1 MAVQKAHRQKSEKAT
16 KTRKSVGHMQKCST
30 TICSLEMEMRW
41 RFNAKDKGDLGKL
54 VVREVVDVDVT
65 DVQDVVDVDVQDD
78 GDGDDETAP
87 HCWLLQLL

>member
-1 MAVQKAHRQKSEKAT
+1 M
-16 KTRKSVGHMQKCST
+16 
-30 TICSLEMEMRW
+30 
-41 RFNAKDKGDLGKL
+41 GKL